1 MVLTVFLGGSKI
13 ALKNDY
19 VSPQT
24 VLTATSLV
32 NDSNSSRNGKLFD
45 TGIIPPVS
53 LKPITVDIIDII
65 KYFCSIHS
73 WMQGTLNIVQSS

>member
-1 MVLTVFLGGSKI
+1 MVLTVFLGRSKI

-45 TGIIPPVS
+45 TGNFTCFFKTYYS
-53 LKPITVDIIDII
+53 R
-65 KYFCSIHS
+65 Y
-73 WMQGTLNIVQSS
+73 N